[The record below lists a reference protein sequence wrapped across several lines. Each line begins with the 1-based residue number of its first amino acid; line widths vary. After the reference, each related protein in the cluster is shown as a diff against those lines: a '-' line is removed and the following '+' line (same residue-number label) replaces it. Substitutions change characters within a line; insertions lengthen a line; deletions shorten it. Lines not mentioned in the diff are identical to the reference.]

1 MRFAVI
7 TYDGQG
13 RMLLPTEHEIAVAG
27 VSPGLAP
34 TQEEGFFHR
43 VRLEAAD
50 ERGLNALMDEFTHTV
65 GSLPGYSTV
74 TSRLY
79 SVDFGGWSRKGI
91 DAVYAIEKPR
101 SRPSRGTEIATRR

>member
-7 TYDGQG
+7 TYDRQG

-27 VSPGLAP
+27 VSPGLTP

-50 ERGLNALMDEFTHTV
+50 EKGLNTLMDEFTRTV

-79 SVDFGGWSRKGI
+79 DVDFGGWSRKGI
-91 DAVYAIEKPR
+91 DAVYAIEAPR
-101 SRPSRGTEIATRR
+101 ERASKGSTLAARR